1 MQTSVFRWASAVVMI
16 AAMPALAVIIE
27 NPTGNPYQGIVDRN
41 VFGLRPPPP
50 PPDPELSKPPP
61 PKITLTG
68 ITTILG
74 NARAL
79 MKTPPPA
86 GKPGEASKGEQY
98 YTLSVGERQGDIEVL
113 EIDTTGGSVKVNNAG
128 SIVTLTFDKESGK
141 GGGGAMGG
149 GVPPPPGAVPP
160 PMPGAGG
167 FGAPAAG
174 GPTGFS
180 MPTRTVR
187 AAGGF
192 GQPAGTEAPGVQPAG
207 FNGMPASNAG
217 LPLANPSAPGFGG
230 ATPEQMQAA
239 AQRTPEENVLLY
251 EANRARNQQLIQSG
265 ARIPPMPPHPWIG
278 NQGQQAPTPQPNQ
291 QTPSLPYAPGIQG
304 GPPQ

>member
-1 MQTSVFRWASAVVMI
+1 MQKSVFRWASAVMII
-16 AAMPALAVIIE
+16 AAMPTLAVTVE
-27 NPTGNPYQGIVDRN
+27 NPSTNPYQGIVDRN

-50 PPDPELSKPPP
+50 PPDPELNKPPP

-86 GKPGEASKGEQY
+86 GKPGEPSKGEQY

-128 SIVTLTFDKESGK
+128 SIVTLTFDKETPK
-141 GGGGAMGG
+141 GGGGAMG

-160 PMPGAGG
+160 PMPGASG

-192 GQPAGTEAPGVQPAG
+192 GQPTGTEAPGVQPGG
-207 FNGMPASNAG
+207 FNGMPAGNAG
-217 LPLANPSAPGFGG
+217 LPLANTANPA
-230 ATPEQMQAA
+230 ATGTDSQAALQAA

-251 EANRARNQQLIQSG
+251 EANRLKNQQLIQSG
-265 ARIPPMPPHPWIG
+265 ARLPPLPPHPWIG
-278 NQGQQAPTPQPNQ
+278 NQQ
-291 QTPSLPYAPGIQG
+291 QTPAPQSTPQSPGLPYPPGIQG
-304 GPPQ
+304 PPQ